1 MSGPS
6 AKTRIYFENEWQRW
20 VVDCT
25 HPEHL
30 CRKSF
35 KREAD
40 ALELYNELRRRP
52 VDSSMDR
59 ATGKLSKSE
68 PALSKRKRVS
78 PPRKA
83 GSA

>member
-25 HPEHL
+25 QPEHL

-35 KREAD
+35 KRESE
-40 ALELYNELRRRP
+40 ALELYNELR
-52 VDSSMDR
+52 R